1 MLLTISV
8 RPLTRGCASKS
19 SPRDACPSRS
29 RASPSMC
36 APGRTPHW
44 RLTMPAAAN
53 PPLLARADL
62 ASFPCTSCS
71 IKRAWKARRCSPFI
85 GARIY
90 YRPDRGDYPTVR
102 PGISRSVAG
111 RTRSCTCWRDGCR
124 SAERFVDLLDRT
136 AACFKADE
144 PEGKGP
150 ENVPES
156 EVVEARDQ
164 RIERRLRLDV
174 VGRAGDQ
181 RQPRRADELAEIA
194 DAVDKSHAAAAQP
207 PRPQLAH
214 VGTDDRIIAATE
226 EALQQQHDVK
236 HRHAGYEDAVHIA
249 GERHEH
255 CRGQTA
261 EHTRG
266 AAPPRVRNPRAQKTP
281 GNRHQRNPDAQRGG
295 LGWRHLQDHH
305 E

>member
-19 SPRDACPSRS
+19 SPRDACLSRS

-36 APGRTPHW
+36 APRRTPHW

-62 ASFPCTSCS
+62 ASFPSTSCS

-124 SAERFVDLLDRT
+124 SAERFVDLLDR
-136 AACFKADE
+136 AAARFKADAPKGAE
-144 PEGKGP
+144 DVPEG
-150 ENVPES
+150 
-156 EVVEARDQ
+156 EVIEARDQ
-164 RIERRLRLDV
+164 CIERRLRLDV
-174 VGRAGDQ
+174 VRRAGDQ
-181 RQPRRADELAEIA
+181 RQAGRADELAEIA
-194 DAVDKSHAAAAQP
+194 DAIDE
-207 PRPQLAH
+207 AH
-214 VGTDDRIIAATE
+214 SA
-226 EALQQQHDVK
+226 
-236 HRHAGYEDAVHIA
+236 
-249 GERHEH
+249 
-255 CRGQTA
+255 
-261 EHTRG
+261 
-266 AAPPRVRNPRAQKTP
+266 
-281 GNRHQRNPDAQRGG
+281 
-295 LGWRHLQDHH
+295 
-305 E
+305 